1 MNAASRSLMEG
12 PGTREA
18 IRSFKPIANRMRSS
32 TDSRSIRCLSSSFE
46 RLMHRLGRG
55 CGLTGAGLRMGD
67 LTEDNHINR
76 SRTLDAKAT
85 RSTPPASSPRP
96 AKHAISPS
104 SPSGGNEIV
113 AGSAAHRRIVTNVP
127 RKSLLSALSAVRGG
141 IIPLRINRGDEK
153 WRNDDLAG

>member
-1 MNAASRSLMEG
+1 MNEASRSLMGG

-18 IRSFKPIANRMRSS
+18 MRFFKPIANRMRSS

-55 CGLTGAGLRMGD
+55 CGLSGAGLRMGD
-67 LTEDNHINR
+67 LTGKDRRNR
-76 SRTLDAKAT
+76 TKALHAKAT

-96 AKHAISPS
+96 VNKLSP
-104 SPSGGNEIV
+104 PSGGNELV
-113 AGSAAHRRIVTNVP
+113 AGSVAHRRIVKNVP
-127 RKSLLSALSAVRGG
+127 RNSLLPALSAVRGR